1 MISTYTTS
9 NKLVWIDLESPS
21 RDEVREVMLKYNL
34 DPEVA
39 EDLIDPT
46 IRTRA
51 DAYKDYLYFVFHFPL
66 HTHKK
71 HHVFNKRTE
80 ELDFIIGK
88 DFIITIHYS
97 QIETLVYF
105 AKSFETDTILNH
117 ERVTRNSGS
126 LFVHILYKMYKT
138 VQEKVDD
145 IHTTLNSY
153 EESIFAGKEREMV
166 FELSALN
173 RVLIYF
179 QETLGNHKDIL
190 KLFEKSSIRMFGQE
204 FETYIY
210 HITQEYNKAVQ
221 ATSSAKRYAD
231 ELRKTNDS
239 LLSTKQNEIMK
250 TLTIV
255 SFTMLPLTLITGLFG
270 MNTQHTPLLGLR
282 EDFWIIILLMLLI
295 STLSILF
302 FKKKN
307 WL

>member
-1 MISTYTTS
+1 MVSTYTAQ
-9 NKLVWIDLESPS
+9 NKMVWVDLENPT
-21 RDEVREVMLKYNL
+21 REEVRDIMNIYGLV
-34 DPEVA
+34 PEVA
-39 EDLIDPT
+39 EDFLDPT

-51 DAYKDYLYFVFHFPL
+51 DIYKDYMYFVLHFPL

-80 ELDFIIGK
+80 ELDFVIGRN
-88 DFIITIHYS
+88 FLITIHYS
-97 QIETLVYF
+97 PIETLDTF
-105 AKSFETDTILNH
+105 KKSFETDTILNH
-117 ERVTRNSGS
+117 EKITRNPGS
-126 LFVHILYKMYKT
+126 LFVHILYRMYKA

-145 IHTTLNSY
+145 IHTTLNAY

-166 FELSALN
+166 YELSALN

-179 QETLGNHKDIL
+179 QESLNSHKDIL
-190 KLFEKSSIRMFGQE
+190 RLFERSSLHMFGKD
-204 FETYIY
+204 FESYVD
-210 HITQEYNKAVQ
+210 HITQEYNKATH
-221 ATSSAKRYAD
+221 ATFSAKEYAD
-231 ELRKTNDS
+231 ELRQTNDS

-270 MNTQHTPLLGLR
+270 MNTQHTPLLGMK
-282 EDFWIIILLMLLI
+282 EDFWIIIILMLIL

-302 FKKKN
+302 FKRKN

>member
-9 NKLVWIDLESPS
+9 NKLVWIDLENPS
-21 RDEVREVMLKYNL
+21 RDEIREVMLKYNL

-51 DAYKDYLYFVFHFPL
+51 DIYKDYLYCVFHFPL

-71 HHVFNKRTE
+71 HHAFNKRTE
-80 ELDFIIGK
+80 ELDFVIGK
-88 DFIITIHYS
+88 DFIVTVHYS
-97 QIETLVYF
+97 PIDSLVSF

-145 IHTTLNSY
+145 IHSTLNSY
-153 EESIFAGKEREMV
+153 EESIFAGKEREIV

-179 QETLGNHKDIL
+179 EETLRNHKDIL
-190 KLFEKSSIRMFGQE
+190 KLFEKSSLHMFGQE

-210 HITQEYNKAVQ
+210 HITQEYNKAIQ

-231 ELRKTNDS
+231 ELRRTNDS

-250 TLTIV
+250 TLTVVNFII
-255 SFTMLPLTLITGLFG
+255 LPLSVITGLFG
-270 MNTQHTPLLGLR
+270 MNVDSTPLSGNQY
-282 EDFWIIILLMLLI
+282 DFWIVVLLMILITFI
-295 STLSILF
+295 STLI
-302 FKKKN
+302 FKRKN